1 LKRLTLTISALL
13 LLSGCAT
20 QQSSEPSAE
29 PVGTPDPIA
38 LNISVSGAYAGS
50 CNGTTAYATVYVKNE
65 SDEPLVLSK
74 SEGQPAPK
82 TNLRL
87 RLMTEEGRLDVA
99 DYVVTDPEGIP
110 AGREGEIYASFEG
123 IFAGGFDG
131 TFNRLE
137 VALDDKIVDESQVSL
152 SFEEDCS

>member
-1 LKRLTLTISALL
+1 
-13 LLSGCAT
+13 
-20 QQSSEPSAE
+20 
-29 PVGTPDPIA
+29 
-38 LNISVSGAYAGS
+38 
-50 CNGTTAYATVYVKNE
+50 
-65 SDEPLVLSK
+65 
-74 SEGQPAPK
+74 
-82 TNLRL
+82 
-87 RLMTEEGRLDVA
+87 MTEEGRLDVA